1 MNWLDLLAEP
11 ASGSDKNEPMYARIT
26 AGIKKAIQSGQLAE
40 HSRLPT
46 NRQLATLLNID
57 RSTVSRAY
65 LELSQSG
72 LIDSHV
78 GRGTFVIGRNGSVN
92 PDAATRGADT
102 SVRGADD
109 SVRGADGSVR
119 GANASVGGADGSI
132 HSADAA
138 VRGAGAAVRGA
149 FASSAVSSINW
160 FEKFSESSR
169 TCLSLISRQPA
180 GPQQGDTISFA
191 GGIPTEEFYPKDQ
204 FQRIVSQLLKSEH
217 SDEMFGYSAADGSPY
232 LREQV
237 KKHLLGHGINCGDDE
252 LLIVSGS
259 QQGIDLVTNV
269 LIDPGDLVLL
279 EDPSYFWA
287 ICNFRARQARCLPV
301 ELDNQGIRLDVLE
314 SHLSRQK
321 AKLLYVMPSFQNP
334 TGASMSLD
342 RRHKLIELATRYQ
355 VPILEDNFVGD
366 LTYGEN
372 ALPPLRSLPGGKEVV
387 IHQGTFSKAL
397 CPGLRLGWLVAPP
410 EVTSRLLLA
419 KRTSDLS
426 TNSIAQIILAK
437 YLEEGLYGKHLEHV
451 RQNYRNR
458 RDSMLDAL
466 SRHMSGV
473 STDKALE
480 LTWSKP
486 EGGLFIWAK
495 LPDGLSARELLTF
508 AEMQGVSFSP
518 GDMFFL
524 NDGHTEFLRL
534 CFIQTEESVIEE
546 GIERLA
552 RAVRSYFESVARSS
566 LSEISGRARVRNNVL
581 I

>member
-1 MNWLDLLAEP
+1 MNWLDVLSESE
-11 ASGSDKNEPMYARIT
+11 SGLDRNEPMYARIT
-26 AGIKKAIQSGQLAE
+26 AGIRKAIQSGQL
-40 HSRLPT
+40 SDNTRLPT
-46 NRQLATLLNID
+46 NRELATLLKID

-72 LIDSHV
+72 FIDSHV
-78 GRGTFVIGRNGSVN
+78 GRGTY
-92 PDAATRGADT
+92 
-102 SVRGADD
+102 VRPLAQRQA
-109 SVRGADGSVR
+109 SSSS
-119 GANASVGGADGSI
+119 SVG
-132 HSADAA
+132 SASN
-138 VRGAGAAVRGA
+138 
-149 FASSAVSSINW
+149 FASSIDW
-160 FEKFSESSR
+160 LEKFSQSSR
-169 TCLSLISRQPA
+169 TCLDLISRQPA
-180 GPQQGDTISFA
+180 GTQQSDAITFA
-191 GGIPTEEFYPKDQ
+191 GGIPTEEFYPHDQ
-204 FQRIVSQLLKSEH
+204 FQRIVSQILKSEH
-217 SDEMFGYSAADGSPY
+217 SKEMFGYSAAEGSPY
-232 LREQV
+232 LRTQV
-237 KKHLLGHGINCGDDE
+237 KRHLKKHGIACGDDE

-269 LIDPGDLVLL
+269 LVDPGDVVLL

-301 ELDNQGIRLDVLE
+301 GLDDEGIRLDILE

-334 TGASMSLD
+334 TGATMSLP
-342 RRHKLIELATRYQ
+342 RRIKLIELANEYQ

-366 LTYGEN
+366 LNYDN
-372 ALPPLRSLPGGKEVV
+372 SALPPLRSLPGGKEVV

-437 YLEEGLYGKHLEHV
+437 YLEEGLYSTHLEHV
-451 RQNYRNR
+451 RQCYRNR
-458 RDSMLDAL
+458 RDAMLSAL
-466 SRHMSGV
+466 SRHMASV
-473 STDKALE
+473 SSDKSLK
-480 LTWSKP
+480 LSWSTP
-486 EGGLFIWAK
+486 QGGLFIWAK
-495 LPDGLSARELLTF
+495 LPDGLSARELLAF

-524 NDGHTEFLRL
+524 NGDHSEYFRL

-552 RAVRSYFESVARSS
+552 RAMRSYFATVARSS